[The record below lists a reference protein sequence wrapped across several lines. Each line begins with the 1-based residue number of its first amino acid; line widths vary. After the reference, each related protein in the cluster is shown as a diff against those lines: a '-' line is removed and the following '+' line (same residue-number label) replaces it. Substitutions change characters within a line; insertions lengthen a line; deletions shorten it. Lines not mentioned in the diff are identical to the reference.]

1 MTQWN
6 DYVKEFA
13 EKKKIAYGCAIV
25 RNDLRKAYAK
35 KYEPVPRN
43 RGIYTT
49 RNEDGTIKQMGRGNR
64 KEAKI
69 RSPEAVEASKL
80 KRVAT
85 YEKKAEEKQAREKK
99 ADEERQRKF
108 QEELDARLKASAEK
122 KKAEEEAKKKAE
134 EEAKAKAKA
143 EAEAKAKEDPRIEQE
158 RRYRQDP
165 SRENYLKLDRV
176 KDMIQRNKERW
187 TTIDGA
193 KDIGSEGRIATLKA
207 LDNIY
212 RKRNREFGVSGLYL
226 YVEKEWTNDKKLLT
240 FNGIDLDMEKKA
252 DKFGYLKRNEDGSV
266 SLKITDKG
274 DSTYREY
281 VKEQEEIKKKNAEK
295 K

>member
-13 EKKKIAYGCAIV
+13 DKKKIAYGCAIV

-35 KYEPVPRN
+35 KYDPVPRN

-49 RNEDGTIKQMGRGNR
+49 RNEDGTIKKMGRGQR

-69 RSPEAVEASKL
+69 RPPEAVQASKL

-85 YEKKAEEKQAREKK
+85 YEKKAQEKEEREKK
-99 ADEERQRKF
+99 ASEERERKF
-108 QEELDARLKASAEK
+108 QEELTARLKASADK
-122 KKAEEEAKKKAE
+122 QKADEEAKKKAVE
-134 EEAKAKAKA
+134 DAKAKAKA

-165 SRENYLKLDRV
+165 SQANYLRLDRV
-176 KDMIQRNKERW
+176 QDMIKRNKERW

-212 RKRNREFGVSGLYL
+212 RKRNREYGVSGLYL
-226 YVEKEWTNDKKLLT
+226 YVEKEWKDDKKLLT
-240 FNGIDLDMEKKA
+240 FGGIDLDMEKNA
-252 DKFGYLKRNEDGSV
+252 DKFAYLKRDEDGSV

-281 VKEQEEIKKKNAEK
+281 VKQQDEIKAKKAEK